1 MRSASEGI
9 TCSTSRNVKVL
20 ISADMEGVT
29 GVTAPEEVHPG
40 TPAWERFRRLFLH
53 DVNAAIAGAFEGG
66 ATGVLVNEG
75 HNKMRN
81 LMIEELDQRAQ
92 LISGGAKP
100 LIMMEGIDREIDLVF
115 FVGYHAPFGEAGVLS
130 HMFLGKGVFDIRLN
144 GETCSEGRMNALL
157 AGSFGVPVGL
167 VTGDDVACADA
178 ARYIPGVRTVA
189 VKEAIDR
196 YVAICLPP
204 SRTEPLIR
212 EAAAQAC
219 KDTTAHRPLVI
230 DPPYQWE
237 MTLTN
242 PSSAGRAALVP
253 GVERVGA
260 RTVTWSFDDFGASV
274 EAFAVVSTIVG
285 GSFES
290 PVFD

>member
-1 MRSASEGI
+1 M
-9 TCSTSRNVKVL
+9 KVL

-29 GVTAPEEVHPG
+29 GVTAPEEVAPG
-40 TPAWERFRRLFLH
+40 TPAYERFRRLFMH
-53 DVNAAIAGAFEGG
+53 DVNAAIDGAFEGG
-66 ATGVLVNEG
+66 ATEVLVNEG
-75 HNKMRN
+75 HNRMRN
-81 LMIEELDQRAQ
+81 LMIEDLDERARV
-92 LISGGAKP
+92 ISGGQKP
-100 LIMMEGIDREIDLVF
+100 MIMMEGVDRGVDLAF
-115 FVGYHAPFGEAGVLS
+115 LLGYHGPFGEPGVLS

-144 GETCSEGRMNALL
+144 GEPCSEGRMNALL
-157 AGSFGVPVGL
+157 AGTFGVPVAL

-178 ARYIPGVRTVA
+178 ARFIPGVRTVA

-204 SRTEPLIR
+204 ARTGPMIR
-212 EAAAQAC
+212 EAAAEAC
-219 KDTTAHRPLVI
+219 RGAASFRPLVAET
-230 DPPYQWE
+230 PYRWE

-260 RTVTWSFDDFGASV
+260 REIAWSFDDFRESCN
-274 EAFAVVSTIVG
+274 AFAVVSMIVG
-285 GSFES
+285 GTFES